1 MSKQWRNAF
10 LFLWAFGVCLPAAM
24 DVRAEAELPPSAT
37 VLDRDLI
44 LYSWPYPVISPDGE
58 KVAYVSR
65 GYVCV
70 ASVAGEEVRRLLEV
84 RDTWTYFLALPEN
97 AYADGDFSALARS
110 ASRDE
115 YNAMLGK
122 IKNTIYSLQW
132 TAQSD
137 GVAFGVESYDEP
149 RTHTR
154 FVVLLA
160 PIDGERKKLASA
172 QHENT
177 SRGFSGDFILSRD
190 GRHLV
195 ATNLGR
201 RPLIWDVA
209 ANKPRATPYLRLT
222 PSTISN
228 RWLAIEKDT
237 REVVVLDEDFAVI
250 KRTNE
255 FRPSLSYGLRMEW
268 SPDENFAILR
278 NQIGFDY
285 HSNWEGFRLNLSTGE
300 KLPLEGRFID
310 EQMIFTGRGG
320 EFIRCGQSGVQ
331 TRGYDQVA
339 GARLTIYP
347 TDAGEPKDVWRMT
360 AKGDQRFDR
369 ALWFAPGRQAMF
381 ADPAFERFALAL
393 ANAPGLRPRGHW
405 RLLDREGA
413 MWRFPG
419 EDRDAYVSPY
429 TVVGFAQK
437 GRLIVAHDEKRLFTL
452 PVSSVATAEN
462 AEKK

>member
-1 MSKQWRNAF
+1 MSKQRRDAF
-10 LFLWAFGVCLPAAM
+10 LLLWALGVCLLAAL
-24 DVRAEAELPPSAT
+24 DARAEAELPPSAK

-44 LYSWPYPVISPDGE
+44 LHSWPYPVISPDGE

-65 GYVCV
+65 GCVCV
-70 ASVAGEEVRRLLEV
+70 ASVAGGEVRRVVEV
-84 RDTWTYFLALPEN
+84 RDTWTHFLALPEN
-97 AYADGDFSALARS
+97 AHADVDFSALARS
-110 ASRDE
+110 ANRDE
-115 YNAMLGK
+115 YNALLGK

-160 PIDGERKKLASA
+160 SLDGKRKKLASS
-172 QHENT
+172 QHENDA
-177 SRGFSGDFILSRD
+177 RGFSGDFILSRD
-190 GRHLV
+190 GRYLV

-222 PSTISN
+222 PSTTSN

-237 REVVVLDEDFAVI
+237 REVVVLDDNFTVT

-255 FRPSLSYGLRMEW
+255 FRPSFSYGLRMEW

-278 NQIGFDY
+278 NQIGFDH
-285 HSNWEGFRLNLSTGE
+285 HSNWEGFRLNFSTGE

-310 EQMIFTGRGG
+310 EQIFFTGRGG

-331 TRGYDQVA
+331 TRGYDRVA
-339 GARLTIYP
+339 GAHLTIYP
-347 TDAGEPKDVWRMT
+347 SNAGDAQDVWRV
-360 AKGDQRFDR
+360 AVEGDQSLER
-369 ALWFAPGRQAMF
+369 ALLFALGRQAVL
-381 ADPAFERFALAL
+381 ADPAFERFAIAL
-393 ANAPGLRPRGHW
+393 ANASGTGPSGSW
-405 RLLDREGA
+405 RLLNREGA

-419 EDRDAYVSPY
+419 EDRDVHVSPY
-429 TVVGFAQK
+429 AIVGFAQK
-437 GRLIVAHDEKRLFTL
+437 GQSIVAHDDRLLFTI
-452 PVSSVATAEN
+452 PVSSVMTAEN
-462 AEKK
+462 VVKK

>member
-1 MSKQWRNAF
+1 MSKQWRNAL
-10 LFLWAFGVCLPAAM
+10 LFFWTFGVCLSAAL
-24 DVRAEAELPPSAT
+24 DVRAETDLPPSAK

-70 ASVAGEEVRRLLEV
+70 ASVAGGEVRRLLEV
-84 RDTWTYFLALPEN
+84 RDTWTHFLALPEN

-122 IKNTIYSLQW
+122 IKNMLYSLQW
-132 TAQSD
+132 TTQSD
-137 GVAFGVESYDEP
+137 GVAFGIESYDEP
-149 RTHTR
+149 RTHTH
-154 FVVLLA
+154 FVVLLTSL
-160 PIDGERKKLASA
+160 DGERKKLASA

-177 SRGFSGDFILSRD
+177 ARGFSGDFILSRD

-222 PSTISN
+222 PSATSD

-237 REVVVLDEDFAVI
+237 REVVVLDDNFAVI

-255 FRPSLSYGLRMEW
+255 FRPSRSHGLRMEW

-278 NQIGFDY
+278 NQIGFDH
-285 HSNWEGFRLNLSTGE
+285 HSNWEGFRLDLSTGE

-310 EQMIFTGRGG
+310 EQIAFTGRGG

-339 GARLTIYP
+339 GAHLTIYP
-347 TDAGEPKDVWRMT
+347 SDAGDAQDVWRIT
-360 AKGDQRFDR
+360 VEGDQRFDR
-369 ALWFAPGRQAMF
+369 AMLFAPGRQAMI
-381 ADPAFERFALAL
+381 ADPAFERFAIAL
-393 ANAPGLRPRGHW
+393 ANASGVSPRGYW
-405 RLLDREGA
+405 RLLNREGV

-419 EDRDAYVSPY
+419 EDRDARVSPY
-429 TVVGFAQK
+429 TIVGFAQK
-437 GRLIVAHDEKRLFTL
+437 GQLIVAHDEKRLFTI
-452 PVSSVATAEN
+452 PVSSVMTAEN
-462 AEKK
+462 VVKK